1 MHQKIVLVVAMIIVV
16 SSSMFPVTFAR
27 QTNQTKPTVP
37 LVSAVGCVDTAD
49 GSWFLSR
56 ATEPKETQAP
66 FATEADVEEARN
78 ATLGSNRFE
87 LIGVAEFLDVEGL
100 LALHQRAE
108 FTAPESVNATGQLVS
123 GTKVAVKGLHIT
135 AAGLSRLNLTSVIS
149 LADTCD

>member
-1 MHQKIVLVVAMIIVV
+1 MQQKFVLVVTMIIAV
-16 SSSMFPVTFAR
+16 SSNMFPMTFSR
-27 QTNQTKPTVP
+27 QTDQTKPTVP
-37 LVSAVGCVDTAD
+37 LVSAVDCVDTAN

-66 FATEADVEEARN
+66 YASEADVEEARS

-87 LIGVAEFLDVEGL
+87 LIGVAEFLDIEGL

-108 FTAPESVNATGQLVS
+108 FTAPESVNATGQLVP

-135 AAGLSRLNLTSVIS
+135 AAGPSRLNLTSVTS
-149 LADTCD
+149 LAGTCD